1 MTRRRNL
8 VVLALDGL
16 DWTVLQPLLDSGQ
29 APFLTRLIEAGAWV
43 PLAFA
48 PPQHAESRWTSVA
61 TGVLADRHGVLHPA
75 ERIGPT
81 AFTRGVRAESVKA
94 TTLWQI
100 ADTAG
105 CPTTVIG
112 WPATRGLTLEHGWM
126 VAAGVEKAMGSAMQ
140 AWPLP
145 PDCVAPGELRH
156 NVRALRLH
164 PHDVAEGDLD
174 LLIAPLSA
182 PARDAVVDGIA
193 RALAEC
199 ATLHALATDAL
210 SRREP
215 GVVAVRLEF
224 VARITALLARV
235 AGDPGATLCLAR
247 SYQFIDLCV
256 GRYLGLAGRDA
267 DYALLS
273 TGADVQL
280 DGQFGDTAGFAV
292 LAGPGLQKD
301 AVLGPIDA
309 TDILPTLLAV
319 LALPVPAHLD
329 GVVIDEMFT
338 AALAPSQRESTASA
352 LSASR
357 ITAIAPTPEAAFDP
371 APLQREGL
379 AVPDFSGFIAT
390 ARQVECETLYDL
402 AQVAVHR
409 DDLHGALATLRE
421 LGARFPGF
429 IPGRV
434 LLAEV
439 LLQAGET
446 DECEGIAQALP
457 AVQAGGVWADV
468 AQGLIAFGR
477 RDWPTATA
485 AFDRLAH
492 AKGSPLNATHWLGLI
507 ALHQEQWQHA
517 ADHFA
522 VAANRAPRDRR
533 VWEGL
538 AEALSAQGRDA
549 EAAPAW
555 GRAASLNPRSAK
567 ALLGWAEACARTGQT
582 RRAAAARER
591 ALKLDPTWV
600 GRRSMGTCK

>member
-29 APFLTRLIEAGAWV
+29 APFLTRLIEAGAWA

-48 PPQHAESRWTSVA
+48 PPQHAESRWASVA

-81 AFTRGVRAESVKA
+81 AFTRGVRAASVKVP
-94 TTLWQI
+94 TLWQI

-112 WPATRGLTLEHGWM
+112 WPATQGLTLEHGWV
-126 VAAGVEKAMGSAMQ
+126 VAGGVEKAMGSATQ
-140 AWPLP
+140 AWPIP
-145 PDCVAPGELRH
+145 PNCVAPSELRH
-156 NVRALRLH
+156 SVRALRRH

-174 LLIAPLSA
+174 LLVAPLSA
-182 PARDAVVDGIA
+182 PARDALTEGIA

-215 GVVAVRLEF
+215 GVLAVRLDF

-235 AGDPGATLCLAR
+235 ASDPGASLCLAR

-292 LAGPGLQKD
+292 MAGPGLQKD

-309 TDILPTLLAV
+309 TDVLPTLLSM
-319 LALPVPAHLD
+319 LALAVPAHLD
-329 GVVIDEMFT
+329 GVVVEEIFT
-338 AALAPSQRESTASA
+338 PARAPSPREPARAASA
-352 LSASR
+352 AR

-379 AVPDFSGFIAT
+379 AVPDFSDFIAR

-402 AQVAVHR
+402 AQVGVHR
-409 DDLHGALATLRE
+409 DDLHSAIATLRE
-421 LGARFPGF
+421 LGTRFPGF

-439 LLQAGET
+439 LLQAGEA
-446 DECEGIAQALP
+446 EACEAIAQGLP
-457 AVQAGGVWADV
+457 GVQAGGVWADV
-468 AQGLIAFGR
+468 AHGLTAFAR

-485 AFDRLAH
+485 AFGRLAY

-507 ALHQEQWQHA
+507 ALRQEQWQHA
-517 ADHFA
+517 AEHFA
-522 VAANRAPRDRR
+522 VAADRAPRDRR

-567 ALLGWAEACARTGQT
+567 ALLGLAEACARTGQT

-591 ALKLDPTWV
+591 ALKLDRTRV
-600 GRRSMGTCK
+600 ERRSVGCE

>member
-16 DWTVLQPLLDSGQ
+16 DWTFLQPLLDSGQ
-29 APFLTRLIEAGAWV
+29 APFLTMLIEAGAWA

-61 TGVLADRHGVLHPA
+61 TGLLADRHGVLHPA
-75 ERIGPT
+75 ERIGST
-81 AFTRGVRAESVKA
+81 AFTRGVRAASVKA
-94 TTLWQI
+94 PTLWQL
-100 ADTAG
+100 ADAAG

-112 WPATRGLTLEHGWM
+112 WPATRGLMLEHGWR
-126 VAAGVEKAMGSAMQ
+126 VADGVEKAIGSAMQ
-140 AWPLP
+140 AWPIP
-145 PDCVAPGELRH
+145 PDCVAPRELRH
-156 NVRALRLH
+156 SVRALRRH

-174 LLIAPLSA
+174 LLTAPLSA
-182 PARDAVVDGIA
+182 PARDAVTEGIA

-199 ATLHALATDAL
+199 TTLHALATDAL
-210 SRREP
+210 SHREP
-215 GVVAVRLEF
+215 GVLAVRLDF

-235 AGDPGATLCLAR
+235 ASDPGASLCLAR

-292 LAGPGLQKD
+292 IAGPGLQKD

-309 TDILPTLLAV
+309 TDVLPTMLSM
-319 LALPVPAHLD
+319 LALPVPPHLD
-329 GVVIDEMFT
+329 GVVIDEIFT
-338 AALAPSQRESTASA
+338 AARGPSPREPSALAASA
-352 LSASR
+352 AR

-379 AVPDFSGFIAT
+379 AVPDFSDFIAR

-409 DDLHGALATLRE
+409 DDLHSAIAALRDLD
-421 LGARFPGF
+421 ARFPGF

-439 LLQAGET
+439 LLQAG
-446 DECEGIAQALP
+446 DAGACEAITHALP
-457 AVQAGGVWADV
+457 AVEAGGIWTDV
-468 AQGLIAFGR
+468 AHGLIAFGR
-477 RDWPTATA
+477 REWAAATA

-507 ALHQEQWQHA
+507 ALHQQQWQHA
-517 ADHFA
+517 AEHFA
-522 VAANRAPRDRR
+522 VAADRAPRDRR

-567 ALLGWAEACARTGQT
+567 ALLGWAEACARTGQPG
-582 RRAAAARER
+582 RAAAARER
-591 ALKLDPTWV
+591 ALKLDPTGI
-600 GRRSMGTCK
+600 GRRSVGCE

>member
-16 DWTVLQPLLDSGQ
+16 DWAFLQPLLDSGQ
-29 APFLTRLIEAGAWV
+29 APFLTMLIEAGAWA

-61 TGVLADRHGVLHPA
+61 TGVLADRHGILHPA
-75 ERIGPT
+75 ERIGPA
-81 AFTRGVRAESVKA
+81 AFTRGVRAASVKA
-94 TTLWQI
+94 PTLWQI
-100 ADTAG
+100 ADAAG

-112 WPATRGLTLEHGWM
+112 WPATQGLTLEHGWV
-126 VAAGVEKAMGSAMQ
+126 VAGGVEKAMGSATQ
-140 AWPLP
+140 AWPIP
-145 PDCVAPGELRH
+145 PDCVAPSELRH
-156 NVRALRLH
+156 TVRALRLH
-164 PHDVAEGDLD
+164 PHDVDEGDLD

-182 PARDAVVDGIA
+182 PARDALAEGVA
-193 RALAEC
+193 HALAEC

-210 SRREP
+210 SRRGP
-215 GVVAVRLEF
+215 SVVAVRLGF
-224 VARITALLARV
+224 VARIAALLARV
-235 AGDPGATLCLAR
+235 ASDPGASLCLAR

-292 LAGPGLQKD
+292 MAGPGLQKD

-309 TDILPTLLAV
+309 TDVLPTLLSI
-319 LALPVPAHLD
+319 LALPLPAHLD
-329 GVVIDEMFT
+329 GVVVDEMFT
-338 AALAPSQRESTASA
+338 AALAPSQREHPATPSVSH
-352 LSASR
+352 
-357 ITAIAPTPEAAFDP
+357 ITAIARTPEAAFDP

-379 AVPDFSGFIAT
+379 AVPDFSGFIAV

-409 DDLHGALATLRE
+409 DDLQRATATLRE

-429 IPGRV
+429 VPGRV

-439 LLQAGET
+439 LLQAGEA
-446 DECEGIAQALP
+446 DGCEAIAKALP
-457 AVQAGGVWADV
+457 AVQADGVWADV
-468 AQGLIAFGR
+468 AQGLIAFAR
-477 RDWPTATA
+477 HDWTTAAA

-492 AKGSPLNATHWLGLI
+492 AKGSPLNARHWLGLI
-507 ALHQEQWQHA
+507 ALHQQHWQHA

-522 VAANRAPRDRR
+522 VAADHAPRDLR
-533 VWEGL
+533 VWQGL

-555 GRAASLNPRSAK
+555 GRAVSLNPRSAK
-567 ALLGWAEACARTGQT
+567 ALLGWAEACARTGQPK
-582 RRAAAARER
+582 RAAAARER
-591 ALKLDPTWV
+591 ALKLDPTGV
-600 GRRSMGTCK
+600 GRRSVGT